1 MSDRGAMR
9 RALPWLMLAGAAI
22 AALTWRLQLSYDL
35 GLFLPH
41 GGELEQQVVVE
52 QMTSGPGSRLM
63 LIGLSGGDRDALADA
78 ARDLRDI
85 LAHDPAFTQVRNGEA
100 GEELAGIPSPL
111 ERYRFLLT
119 DPDWSPDGLADALDA
134 RMRDLAFGGGPEFVD
149 LVADDPYLT
158 VIGTLERLAP
168 AALIDEPWFT
178 ADGTAVLLAETA
190 APASDIT
197 AQRVAVGAVRTA
209 VATLDEASPMRL
221 EITGPGAFGVELQR
235 TIRAEAQFRST
246 LAVAGLLVVL
256 LLAYRRPR
264 LVLIAGIPL
273 GFGFLCGLA
282 ATALLFGEVHGITL
296 AFGFTL
302 LGIAIDFPLHLFS
315 HSRGSA
321 PHRAMQRIWP
331 TLRAGAV
338 STLLAYLALALSGS
352 PGLAQLGTFTA
363 AGLVGAVAVTRF
375 WLPDLLPPVSAPERP
390 ADASPQSPRLAFLP
404 ALLVIGLAAVAV
416 FLFVDGSPW
425 HDAPESISP
434 VPAERLSADRN
445 LRGALSS
452 VDLRY
457 QIAVPAAAV
466 DDTLERTERLETE
479 LHALRDDG
487 LLTDWRAVT
496 QLAPSRATQRA
507 RQQRIPEPQVLAAR
521 LREAVQGT
529 PFDAAAFTPF
539 LDAAATAR
547 TLPPVVPDDYRGGP
561 LGSWVESRLLALDD
575 EQVSLVSLIG
585 PDPERLREQ
594 LASRAPEARWI
605 DLKTASAGLFASFRS
620 GVLRAIG
627 IAAVL
632 IALLLAL
639 QRLRATRI
647 LWLVATVGAALAAT
661 ALIAMTLHGPLT
673 IVHLVALLLVFGLG
687 LDYALFFSRT
697 DTPNDRRSTMHSV
710 AACTASTTLAFGILG
725 ASSVPFLHYIGMTTA
740 IGSLLSFVLAFAG
753 SRRLQLS

>member
-1 MSDRGAMR
+1 MSDRGAVR
-9 RALPWLMLAGAAI
+9 RALPWLVLAGAAI
-22 AALTWRLQLSYDL
+22 AVLAWRLQLSYDL

-63 LIGLSGGDRDALADA
+63 LVGLSGADRDTLADA

-85 LAHDPAFTQVRNGEA
+85 LASDPAFTQVRNGEA
-100 GEELAGIPSPL
+100 GEELAGIPSTV

-119 DPDWSPDGLADALDA
+119 DPDWSPGGLADALEA
-134 RMRDLAFGGGPEFVD
+134 RFRDLAFGGGPELVD
-149 LVADDPYLT
+149 LVAADPYLT

-168 AALIDEPWFT
+168 AALTDQPWFT
-178 ADGTAVLLAETA
+178 ADGTAVLLAETT

-197 AQRVAVGAVRTA
+197 AQRAAVRVVRTA
-209 VATLDEASPMRL
+209 FAALDETAPLRL

-282 ATALLFGEVHGITL
+282 VTALLFGEVHGITL

-315 HSRGSA
+315 HSRGSP

-375 WLPDLLPPVSAPERP
+375 WLPQLLPPVTSPDSPKDAP
-390 ADASPQSPRLAFLP
+390 PQSPRLAFLP
-404 ALLVIGLAAVAV
+404 ALLVAGSAVVGV
-416 FLFVDGSPW
+416 FLFIDGSPW

-434 VPAERLSADRN
+434 VPAERLSADRH

-457 QIAVPAAAV
+457 QIAVPGTGV
-466 DDTLERTERLETE
+466 DDALERTEGLETE
-479 LHALRDDG
+479 LQALRNDS
-487 LLTDWRAVT
+487 LLADWRAVT
-496 QLAPSRATQRA
+496 QLAPSRATQRE
-507 RQQRIPEPQVLAAR
+507 RQQRIPEPPVLAAR
-521 LREAVQGT
+521 LGEAVGKT
-529 PFDAAAFTPF
+529 PFDAAAFAPF

-547 TLPPVVPDDYRGGP
+547 TLPAVVPDDYRGGP
-561 LGSWVESRLLALDD
+561 LGSWVESRLLALND
-575 EQVSLVSLIG
+575 EQVSLVSLIE

-594 LASRAPEARWI
+594 LATRMPEAHWI
-605 DLKTASAGLFASFRS
+605 DLKTASAGLFASFRT
-620 GVLRAIG
+620 GVLRATG

-661 ALIAMTLHGPLT
+661 ALIAIALHGPLT

-697 DTPNDRRSTMHSV
+697 DTASDRRATVHSV
-710 AACTASTTLAFGILG
+710 TACTASTTLAFGILG
-725 ASSVPFLHYIGMTTA
+725 ASSVPFLHYIGTTTA
-740 IGSLLSFVLAFAG
+740 VGSLVSFALAFAG